1 MKRASRLSITLSKMS
16 WTTSLVERRKHC
28 SCLRNLKKL
37 TWFADT
43 ANVSSL
49 PRAFIYRPIIQ
60 TKRDAHSEWFH
71 SFLSLAGIFK
81 ICPAQPMYLWLSIL
95 IMYLW
100 LVYLWLGFDL
110 EGRRVWFGRT
120 ISLIWKDGG
129 FDLEGREFDLE
140 GREATWVNPSQKKR
154 SWPSWPCV
162 T

>member
-1 MKRASRLSITLSKMS
+1 MASHSSITLSKRS
-16 WTTSLVERRKHC
+16 CAISLVERRRRC
-28 SCLRNLKKL
+28 SCLRSLKKH
-37 TWFADT
+37 TWFSGV

-49 PRAFIYRPIIQ
+49 PRAFIYRPIVQ
-60 TKRDAHSEWFH
+60 TKRDAQFAWFQ
-71 SFLSLAGIFK
+71 FPLSSGWHFQNR
-81 ICPAQPMYLWLSIL
+81 PAQPMYLWLSIL

-120 ISLIWKDGG
+120 ISSIWKDGG

-154 SWPSWPCV
+154 SWPS
-162 T
+162 

>member
-1 MKRASRLSITLSKMS
+1 MKMESRSSITLSTML
-16 WTTSLVERRKHC
+16 WTTSLAERRRRC
-28 SCLRNLKKL
+28 SCLRSLKKH
-37 TWFADT
+37 TWFAGV

-60 TKRDAHSEWFH
+60 TKRDAHSARFH
-71 SFLSLAGIFK
+71 FSLSLAGIFK

-129 FDLEGREFDLE
+129 FDLEGRE
-140 GREATWVNPSQKKR
+140 ATWVNPNQKKR

>member
-28 SCLRNLKKL
+28 SCLRNLKKH
-37 TWFADT
+37 TWFADI

-49 PRAFIYRPIIQ
+49 PRVFIYRPIVQIKHD
-60 TKRDAHSEWFH
+60 THTLF
-71 SFLSLAGIFK
+71 SLAGIFK

-120 ISLIWKDGG
+120 ISSIWKDGG